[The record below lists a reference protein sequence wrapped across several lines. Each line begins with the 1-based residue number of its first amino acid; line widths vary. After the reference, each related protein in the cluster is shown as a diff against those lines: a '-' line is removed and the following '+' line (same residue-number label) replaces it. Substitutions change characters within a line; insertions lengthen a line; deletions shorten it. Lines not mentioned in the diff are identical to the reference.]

1 MKNNFLKKL
10 YIFQD
15 SFFLTVIKH
24 GLLMMIPLILVG
36 ALANAIL
43 NLPIPEYQNFIC
55 NSKASWIS
63 SLLSSINAGTFG
75 LFSVAMVITLSLS
88 YAMEKNEKLENTAM
102 YIIVALG
109 AFGTHLNIG
118 SDIFDIGSLGVK
130 SCFAAIFITF
140 VSCVMF
146 ERLRKVKWL
155 SLRDF
160 TIGMEGICANSIQS
174 FLPAMVCILIIAA
187 FNRILV
193 ALTGLHSVQ
202 DLISEAF
209 IEFFSHIDPQNSFLS
224 GLLYT
229 VILHVLWFFG
239 FHGSN
244 MLEPIALSRFQ
255 FTGDGQVFSKAF
267 FDVFVVMGGC
277 GTTICVLLVLLIFY
291 RKYRLGNL
299 AKVSSVTVIFNINE
313 MLNFGIP
320 IILNP
325 VLFIPFILTPIVSF
339 SISYVAVKMGLV
351 PAMIQEVTWTTPVL
365 FSGYVATGSINGT
378 ILQLVCI
385 VTGML
390 IYMPFLRI
398 HKDMEEMYAKEQIKL
413 LINKLKE
420 SEERCETPNFLN
432 RTDKIGLICKVLLSD
447 LKNSLEKDELYLLYQ
462 PQIDSDGRCL
472 GAEALL
478 RWEHPTYGFIYPPLI
493 IYLAKEGN
501 ILPELEKK
509 IFDMAAKAIN
519 QTSEQYDGEFKIS
532 VNITAKSLLWNIEEY
547 ISKSVEKYNI
557 SHEQMWI
564 EITEQDVISNADFII
579 DKLNK
584 LKEMGHTLLIDDFGM
599 GHTSLLYLQYNYFKI
614 VKLDGSLVRNI
625 LTNKTNQKIIAS
637 IVELG
642 SELDIK
648 VIAEYVENE
657 QQRQMLSDLGC
668 KWYQGYLFGR
678 PVPLDDFIKELKRR
692 NTKTVQ

>member
-1 MKNNFLKKL
+1 
-10 YIFQD
+10 
-15 SFFLTVIKH
+15 
-24 GLLMMIPLILVG
+24 
-36 ALANAIL
+36 
-43 NLPIPEYQNFIC
+43 
-55 NSKASWIS
+55 
-63 SLLSSINAGTFG
+63 
-75 LFSVAMVITLSLS
+75 
-88 YAMEKNEKLENTAM
+88 
-102 YIIVALG
+102 
-109 AFGTHLNIG
+109 
-118 SDIFDIGSLGVK
+118 
-130 SCFAAIFITF
+130 
-140 VSCVMF
+140 
-146 ERLRKVKWL
+146 
-155 SLRDF
+155 
-160 TIGMEGICANSIQS
+160 
-174 FLPAMVCILIIAA
+174 
-187 FNRILV
+187 
-193 ALTGLHSVQ
+193 
-202 DLISEAF
+202 
-209 IEFFSHIDPQNSFLS
+209 

-339 SISYVAVKMGLV
+339 SISYAAVEMGLV
-351 PAMIQEVTWTTPVL
+351 PAMVQEVTWTTPVL

-413 LINKLKE
+413 LINQLKE

-509 IFDMAAKAIN
+509 IFDMAAKAIK

-532 VNITAKSLLWNIEEY
+532 VNITAKSLLWDIEEY
-547 ISKSVEKYNI
+547 IRKSVEKYNI

-642 SELDIK
+642 SELNIK

-657 QQRQMLSDLGC
+657 QQRQMLSELGC

-678 PVPLDDFIKELKRR
+678 PVPLDDFIEELKIR